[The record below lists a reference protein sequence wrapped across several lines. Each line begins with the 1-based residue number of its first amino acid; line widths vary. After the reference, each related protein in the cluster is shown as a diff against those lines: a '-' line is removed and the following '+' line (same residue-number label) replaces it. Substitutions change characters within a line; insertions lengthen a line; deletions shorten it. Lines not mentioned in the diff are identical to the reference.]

1 MKSFFYTFS
10 FCFLLIAANAQ
21 IFQDNF
27 SAYTLSNDLNGQ
39 GGWTNNSS
47 NPGGLGTCVGIGCN
61 NTKVTAPSLTYTG
74 YATSP
79 KTIGLGPGQDGI
91 GRSLF
96 PAVNSGSVYVS
107 MLINLSSIGCS
118 ATCNADADFFRV
130 LNGSAGNNFETATRL
145 VVQQATGGFKVGIGK
160 GAQSNGII
168 YTSGVYTFTTTH
180 LIVIKYT
187 INTGSGNDDVVNLY
201 VDPNFTGGE
210 PVVADVSI
218 GTGLADIN
226 ANMSI
231 DRMAFRLNALS
242 GDRMP
247 IGNAGAISVA
257 TTWAALAHGAA
268 SVNNIDRDFSNAKVF
283 AISSTQA
290 VFQMNST
297 RADNIIIEM
306 TDVTGRVV
314 LRQQA
319 RLNAGANS
327 FVLQTG
333 ILLKGI
339 YNVRALSSKGVT
351 TPVRFMQ

>member
-1 MKSFFYTFS
+1 MKSLFYTFS
-10 FCFLLIAANAQ
+10 FCFFLCSADAQ

-27 SAYTLSNDLNGQ
+27 GSYTTANDLNGQ

-47 NPGGLGTCVGIGCN
+47 NPGGLGTCVGAGCS
-61 NTKVTAPSLTYTG
+61 NTKVTAPSLSYSG

-91 GRSLF
+91 GRSLTT
-96 PAVNSGSVYVS
+96 AVNTGSIFVS

-118 ATCNADADFFRV
+118 TTCNADADFFRV

-160 GAQSNGII
+160 GAQSNGIT

-187 INTGSGNDDVVNLY
+187 INSGSGNDDIVSLY
-201 VDPNFTGGE
+201 VDPNFAGGE
-210 PVVADVSI
+210 PGVADVSI

-226 ANMSI
+226 TNMSI
-231 DRMAFRLNALS
+231 DRLAFRLNSLS

-268 SVNNIDRDFSNAKVF
+268 AVNNIDRDFSNLKVF
-283 AISSTQA
+283 TTSSTQSI
-290 VFQMNST
+290 FQLNSN
-297 RADNIIIEM
+297 RADNITIEM
-306 TDVTGRVV
+306 TDVTGSVV
-314 LRQQA
+314 LRQQVKII
-319 RLNAGANS
+319 AGVNRFTLPTEKIS
-327 FVLQTG
+327 
-333 ILLKGI
+333 KGI

-351 TPVRFMQ
+351 STVRFIQ